1 MLLLIVAVLLCSL
14 VTSTLGADSNSVFQN
29 FGSPAAKYR
38 PKFRYWLPD
47 ASISPDV
54 LSQDIASMAEVGA
67 GGLEFLPFYL
77 YGNVVGGGLP
87 PADWN
92 TYGFGTLAF
101 RDIFQ
106 RALESSKANGLLFD
120 FAVGASQGQG
130 VPSVPG
136 TAGLAMELIYGH
148 ATISGGEEFKGA
160 IPPPTNLDE
169 STIVDLTSHV
179 KNGTLNW
186 KAPSTASNYT
196 LITFYQ
202 RYTNQRSCIGG
213 VNATNFIAN
222 GSWTVDHFSAS
233 GAKRTTDFLDEYLLY
248 GEVKEL
254 LTEVGEYSWEDSME
268 FQAALFWTPDFLT
281 RFQASRGYSAVKY
294 LPLFFNISN
303 QWNQEQPAYNETW
316 AYGQYDEN
324 GKSVHLGD
332 YQTTLNEGYQDYL
345 QHFNRWANSL
355 GLKHSCQP
363 AYNLPLDML
372 ADVPVV
378 DVPELESL
386 GFRDDKDLYRQ
397 FTGPAHLQH
406 NNVISTEVGAVKS
419 GAYVM
424 TVPSLLRSFKDSF
437 AGGVNMMVIHGFAYT
452 GEYPGTTWP
461 GYTSFFYLF
470 TEQWNQKHPAWKHF
484 KDSMD
489 YTARCQMMLQSGV
502 PQIDLIFYLF
512 EEPWTA
518 TNANM
523 SENLKEAGYS
533 YEYLTAA
540 NLLSSQALVKSGVLA
555 PDGPA
560 YKALIIPSKADISID
575 VAKKLHKFAAAGLPI
590 VFVGIIPKGGIGT
603 DETRSSISESLQS
616 LLAKY
621 PNSHRIDDQ
630 SQLLGFLSTKAIT
643 PRVSIT
649 SPTSDIY
656 TVRRSVSREGLDF
669 VFFLNQG
676 SSTTVDFN
684 VQGVQHSKPY
694 ILDAWT
700 GMIEPLVMYNITD
713 TGISLSMT
721 LNPYQTKIIAF
732 VKSAKVAP
740 VHVVSFSGDIFG
752 FTTNNNTGV
761 EALATGPG
769 TVTLS
774 DGRNVN
780 VNASPMAEVNVTQW
794 YLSIQSY
801 HPSSNSSSTA
811 NEITN
816 INVGVLDKLVPWTS
830 LPGHEQI
837 SGIGMYNSSFDFPH
851 SPSKVAATVSFGPIL
866 NTLRAWVNNQLL
878 PPIDVTDPRADLT
891 RYLKQGLNSISIEV
905 SSTLFNAVKAHAKN
919 ISSAYAPLSLTN
931 GIYYEENDYAP
942 FGLLGPVVVTSM
954 ARAKLPI

>member
-1 MLLLIVAVLLCSL
+1 M
-14 VTSTLGADSNSVFQN
+14 
-29 FGSPAAKYR
+29 
-38 PKFRYWLPD
+38 
-47 ASISPDV
+47 
-54 LSQDIASMAEVGA
+54 
-67 GGLEFLPFYL
+67 
-77 YGNVVGGGLP
+77 
-87 PADWN
+87 
-92 TYGFGTLAF
+92 
-101 RDIFQ
+101 
-106 RALESSKANGLLFD
+106 
-120 FAVGASQGQG
+120 
-130 VPSVPG
+130 
-136 TAGLAMELIYGH
+136 
-148 ATISGGEEFKGA
+148 
-160 IPPPTNLDE
+160 
-169 STIVDLTSHV
+169 LTS
-179 KNGTLNW
+179 
-186 KAPSTASNYT
+186 
-196 LITFYQ
+196 
-202 RYTNQRSCIGG
+202 
-213 VNATNFIAN
+213 
-222 GSWTVDHFSAS
+222 
-233 GAKRTTDFLDEYLLY
+233 
-248 GEVKEL
+248 
-254 LTEVGEYSWEDSME
+254 
-268 FQAALFWTPDFLT
+268 
-281 RFQASRGYSAVKY
+281 
-294 LPLFFNISN
+294 
-303 QWNQEQPAYNETW
+303 
-316 AYGQYDEN
+316 
-324 GKSVHLGD
+324 
-332 YQTTLNEGYQDYL
+332 
-345 QHFNRWANSL
+345 
-355 GLKHSCQP
+355 
-363 AYNLPLDML
+363 
-372 ADVPVV
+372 VV
-378 DVPELESL
+378 
-386 GFRDDKDLYRQ
+386 
-397 FTGPAHLQH
+397 
-406 NNVISTEVGAVKS
+406 
-419 GAYVM
+419 
-424 TVPSLLRSFKDSF
+424 
-437 AGGVNMMVIHGFAYT
+437 
-452 GEYPGTTWP
+452 
-461 GYTSFFYLF
+461 
-470 TEQWNQKHPAWKHF
+470 
-484 KDSMD
+484 
-489 YTARCQMMLQSGV
+489 
-502 PQIDLIFYLF
+502 
-512 EEPWTA
+512 
-518 TNANM
+518 
-523 SENLKEAGYS
+523 GYS

-590 VFVGIIPKGGIGT
+590 IFVGIIPKGGIGT

-630 SQLLGFLSTKAIT
+630 SQLLGFLSTKGIT

-700 GMIEPLVMYNITD
+700 GMIEPLVIYNITD

-740 VHVVSFSGDIFG
+740 VHVVSFSRDIFG